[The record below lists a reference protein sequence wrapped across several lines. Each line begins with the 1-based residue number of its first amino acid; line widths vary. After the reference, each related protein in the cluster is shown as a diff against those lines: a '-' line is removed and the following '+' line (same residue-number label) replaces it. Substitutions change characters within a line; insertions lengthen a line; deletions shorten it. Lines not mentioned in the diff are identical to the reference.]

1 MEKGWN
7 VFEIQG
13 LECAYDHNEKKV
25 VLQIENLSIP
35 MGKVTIILGLSGSG
49 KSTLIETLGL
59 MNNTISK
66 GMITYHHHEGSVAI
80 AKETWHHP
88 SALAEIRNRHFS
100 FIFQNDFLM
109 PYYSPGE
116 NILIG
121 RLIQGVDKILP
132 GEKEELQRL
141 CQKMGLNFAE
151 INRKMPS
158 ELSVGQRQ
166 RLSFIRAITKKYS
179 VIFGDEPTGNLDEI
193 NSGLLMDVLNESIR
207 QNNHRSAVL
216 VSHNISM
223 SIAKAGFLIVLS
235 AVSGEKYE
243 VRQGNVFSRIADGW
257 KSGKNA
263 VLTDNELEL
272 KIRETVCG
280 KKRPSAMFL

>member
-1 MEKGWN
+1 MESERN

-13 LECAYDHNEKKV
+13 LECAYDLNMERV

-59 MNNTISK
+59 MNDTIGK
-66 GMITYHHHEGSVAI
+66 GAITYHHHEGSVAI
-80 AKETWHHP
+80 TKETWRHP
-88 SALAEIRNRHFS
+88 SALAEIRSRHFS

-109 PYYSPGE
+109 PYYTPEE
-116 NILIG
+116 NIMIG
-121 RLIQGVDKILP
+121 RMIQGADNILP
-132 GEKEELQRL
+132 EEKEELQKL

-166 RLSFIRAITKKYS
+166 RLSFIRAVTKNYS

-193 NSGLLMDVLNESIR
+193 NSELLMDVLNESISQDNR
-207 QNNHRSAVL
+207 RSAIL

-223 SIAKAGFLIVLS
+223 SVAKAGYIIVLS
-235 AVSGEKYE
+235 AVTGEKYE
-243 VRQGNVFSRIADGW
+243 IRACNVFSRFAGGW
-257 KSGKNA
+257 INGYSNA
-263 VLTDNELEL
+263 LTDNELEIL
-272 KIRETVCG
+272 IRETVCE
-280 KKRPSAMFL
+280 KKQLSALFL